1 MYSPVDTCEKDGVT
15 LIPKSRQMSGKNGCD
30 DGGNQF
36 TCNCIAPWV
45 DSVDPQLAYG
55 FGAYNIHD
63 PDGTIESACYYNEFL
78 AQDPNGKT
86 MKVRKMILQNIN
98 TSQGIPKGC
107 WDVNL
112 AGGGVGGYNKGCS
125 NQWGS
130 DWGQRYG
137 GVDSQEACCK
147 LPEGLRSS
155 CLFRFVMF
163 GSNPG
168 LASTPKRV
176 RCPVGLIDRSG
187 SQRQDDA
194 TVAPYSGKTDQTGYP
209 APDKYQRNRAVC
221 QNIDPMG
228 IVSSVC
234 GGVAGG
240 ARLPKGSGMVRQDS
254 PGASVPDESGSSPPM
269 GYQSDSDGM
278 APGTSGLAGGAGAGE
293 TSPDQPGLPE
303 GGLGAGVL
311 PNAPGVQVPGE
322 AMQPGGNGPPK
333 VNQPQGSVSNGQGLD
348 VGAGAPQPYT
358 PGSSTP
364 IANPSTPIGPLD
376 GLAGHRRGV
385 CAHGKHKHN
394 HG

>member
-1 MYSPVDTCEKDGVT
+1 MT
-15 LIPKSRQMSGKNGCD
+15 LIPKSQQMLGKNGCD

-78 AQDPNGKT
+78 AQDPNVKT
-86 MKVRKMILQNIN
+86 MRVRKMILQNIN

-107 WDVNL
+107 WDMNL

-168 LASTPKRV
+168 LASTPRRV

-194 TVAPYSGKTDQTGYP
+194 TVAPYSGKTDQTGHP
-209 APDKYQRNRAVC
+209 APDKYQRNRGVC

-240 ARLPKGSGMVRQDS
+240 SRLPKGSGMVRQDS
-254 PGASVPDESGSSPPM
+254 PGASVPDESGRSPYM
-269 GYQSDSDGM
+269 GDQPDSDGT
-278 APGTSGLAGGAGAGE
+278 APGTSGQAGSAEAGG

-303 GGLGAGVL
+303 GGFGGGVV
-311 PNAPGVQVPGE
+311 PNALGVQIPDEG
-322 AMQPGGNGPPK
+322 MQPGGNGPPK
-333 VNQPQGSVSNGQGLD
+333 ASQPQGSASDGQSSD

-358 PGSSTP
+358 PGSSIP
-364 IANPSTPIGPLD
+364 IADPDTPIGPLG

-385 CAHGKHKHN
+385 CGLGKHKRSQS
-394 HG
+394 